1 MGIISL
7 TDYFYNYK
15 RSLKNENGI
24 KEERGDLRR
33 ILIKNRE
40 TLAYLKENNDLLSQN
55 TTDGKGLL

>member
-7 TDYFYNYK
+7 TDYFYKYK

-55 TTDGKGLL
+55 TSDGKGLL